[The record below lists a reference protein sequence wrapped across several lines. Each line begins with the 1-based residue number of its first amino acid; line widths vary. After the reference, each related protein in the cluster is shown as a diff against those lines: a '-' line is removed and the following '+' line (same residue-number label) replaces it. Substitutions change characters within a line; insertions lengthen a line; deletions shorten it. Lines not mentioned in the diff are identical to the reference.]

1 MNKYLVKIAELE
13 KASGNRLVRY
23 ISENRGDFPLSRLL
37 SLSEKGVL
45 KTPEQLLPG
54 RNLGVKNQFEE
65 ISKRHGL
72 IPEEGKSSSFI
83 PVPAKSVAERRVDP
97 NGNYRSNVGTRLP
110 GNGFMASGGTRY
122 AEVVVPPS
130 YSPIKGNH
138 QENIRRLH
146 DTHMANHESFEVD
159 EGLRMMGEGRFG
171 NIRSP
176 IGDIH
181 PSPDFRTESHWNP
194 AVLLRESRDMSH
206 NPYAHVVPP
215 VSRMIDFKRFQ
226 NAVKKRGGDLATEMT
241 TQRMMPVDVSSNI
254 PLYRQTQSR
263 EADLVRTL
271 QGGRP
276 YQSNPTSSEIRKA
289 RSMKHED
296 SQAILDSARDVGR
309 FQKVKDLAQLSNDQL
324 RGNWA
329 FRN

>member
-13 KASGNRLVRY
+13 KASGNKLVRY
-23 ISENRGDFPLSRLL
+23 ISENRENFPLSRLL

-45 KTPEQLLPG
+45 KSPEQLLPG
-54 RNLGVKNQFEE
+54 RNVGVKKQFEE
-65 ISKRHGL
+65 VSKRHGL
-72 IPEEGKSSSFI
+72 IPEEGKVSTFM
-83 PVPAKSVAERRVDP
+83 PQLHKSIAERKIDAT
-97 NGNYRSNVGTRLP
+97 GNYRSMVASTSDGHRL
-110 GNGFMASGGTRY
+110 G
-122 AEVVVPPS
+122 EVVVPPS

-146 DTHMANHESFEVD
+146 DTHIANHETFETD
-159 EGLRMMGEGRFG
+159 EGFRLMNRGEVSEAFG
-171 NIRSP
+171 MKF
-176 IGDIH
+176 
-181 PSPDFRTESHWNP
+181 PSDTVRTESHWSP

-226 NAVKKRGGDLATEMT
+226 HAVKKRGGDLATEMT
-241 TQRMMPVDVSSNI
+241 TQRMMPVDISSNI

-263 EADLVRTL
+263 EADLIRTL

>member
-1 MNKYLVKIAELE
+1 MNKYLEKIAELE
-13 KASGNRLVRY
+13 KSSGNRLVRY
-23 ISENRGDFPLSRLL
+23 ISENRDNFPLSRLL

-45 KTPEQLLPG
+45 KSPEQLLPG
-54 RNLGVKNQFEE
+54 RNVGVKKQFEE
-65 ISKRHGL
+65 VSKRHGL
-72 IPEEGKSSSFI
+72 IPEEGKVSTII
-83 PVPAKSVAERRVDP
+83 PQLHKSIAERKIDAT
-97 NGNYRSNVGTRLP
+97 GNYRSRVASTSDGRRL
-110 GNGFMASGGTRY
+110 G
-122 AEVVVPPS
+122 EVVVPPS
-130 YSPIKGNH
+130 YPPVKGNAE
-138 QENIRRLH
+138 ENIRRLH
-146 DTHMANHESFEVD
+146 DTHIANHETFEMD
-159 EGLRMMGEGRFG
+159 EGFRLMNRGEVSEVFG
-171 NIRSP
+171 MKF
-176 IGDIH
+176 
-181 PSPDFRTESHWNP
+181 PSDTFRTESHWNP

-226 NAVKKRGGDLATEMT
+226 HAVKKRGGDLATEMT